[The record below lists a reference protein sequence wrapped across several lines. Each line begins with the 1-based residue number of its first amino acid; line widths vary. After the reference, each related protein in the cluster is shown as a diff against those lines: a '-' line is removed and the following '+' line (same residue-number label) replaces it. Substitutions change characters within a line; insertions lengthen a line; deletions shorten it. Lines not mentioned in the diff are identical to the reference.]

1 MSKTNFSAFLFE
13 KQKDQNEEKN
23 WKKNKMKIV
32 FSSFYC
38 IFLQVMYDSPHK

>member
-23 WKKNKMKIV
+23 WKKNKMKITYV
-32 FSSFYC
+32 F
-38 IFLQVMYDSPHK
+38 IFLLHILAGYV